1 MHREIMHRNISITFA
16 ARESYRHLCSGW
28 GTWTLWRL
36 ATCHGKKINRCICRT
51 LSLSSKIFVEPLDI
65 ILFHVPKMQF
75 PGFEVFLSSCLPLKR
90 GYNLCNQYTW
100 NEYWRWEVHEIVD
113 ALKNLREGRDTR
125 GNKSALENFQN
136 SDWPWVLHR
145 WSWLWTA
152 FASTRTGL
160 GKQKDWAWS
169 VIWEKGSNRG
179 LTGPFLLYYYW
190 PGSIFEF
197 NESSSS
203 KWFFS
208 AFLLFWLVKKEHT

>member
-1 MHREIMHRNISITFA
+1 MCLRCNFQVLKFFFPRVSLLKEGTIYAINIRGMNTGVGKCMK
-16 ARESYRHLCSGW
+16 LLTGW
-28 GTWTLWRL
+28 
-36 ATCHGKKINRCICRT
+36 
-51 LSLSSKIFVEPLDI
+51 E
-65 ILFHVPKMQF
+65 
-75 PGFEVFLSSCLPLKR
+75 
-90 GYNLCNQYTW
+90 
-100 NEYWRWEVHEIVD
+100 
-113 ALKNLREGRDTR
+113 NLREGRDTR

-160 GKQKDWAWS
+160 DKHKDWAWS

-190 PGSIFEF
+190 PGLIFEF

-208 AFLLFWLVKKEHT
+208 AFLLVWLVKKEHT